1 MRINLTLNDNNERD
15 KTIIDFLNTRYSA
28 CSYIKELLYQVAKGN
43 NISFFSNSEP
53 IQQITVNQEQEPK
66 QEYEEIENLND
77 IDL

>member
-53 IQQITVNQEQEPK
+53 IQQITVNQE
-66 QEYEEIENLND
+66 YEEIENLND